1 MSIGCARAMRAGR
14 WQLLRRDRLRSRT
27 VKKWCTD
34 LYGTAARGACREA
47 DQEFSAIIEQTVEAE
62 MTRRPIVL
70 VVEDDAAV
78 RAPLE
83 KFLALNG
90 FDVVSA
96 ETADAALDR
105 LGEQAIDAAIVD
117 LRLGQGSGREVIV
130 SIPPPR
136 PVIIFSA
143 VPDESGRLEQIRPNT
158 RLIQKPFSLL
168 MLVETLQ
175 KMMAAAARKDPA
187 ATRISTRVT

>member
-1 MSIGCARAMRAGR
+1 
-14 WQLLRRDRLRSRT
+14 
-27 VKKWCTD
+27 
-34 LYGTAARGACREA
+34 
-47 DQEFSAIIEQTVEAE
+47 